1 VGIGTNSPD
10 AKLDIRGTQRIQTDT
25 VPASLILGTNDTTD
39 HTGTDTA
46 LAIDFRNLSTTN
58 GVAGGL
64 IGLDKDGLELSK
76 ILLVTDNHDANTSSI
91 RMFTSTNAAQR
102 TQMVN
107 INNDGVTVGGGS
119 SAQRA
124 LHVQGTTGMCLSD
137 GDRDRAAFIPLAA
150 DANSGG
156 FDINV
161 RSGGSS
167 TFAARVQSNGNVGIG
182 TNSAAARLHVEDAN
196 SNAPLVQFEFTGGGG
211 KIVSFVTNG
220 TENGDITEAAG
231 GINYNSNS
239 DYRLKE
245 NEVPLSDGLE
255 RLNKLKPYIFNFKSN
270 KDTKVDG
277 FFAHEVQEIVPN
289 VISGEKDAINDDGS
303 IKAQKIDLAKL
314 VPLLVAAV
322 QELSQKN
329 EALEKRIEELE
340 K

>member
-1 VGIGTNSPD
+1 
-10 AKLDIRGTQRIQTDT
+10 
-25 VPASLILGTNDTTD
+25 
-39 HTGTDTA
+39 
-46 LAIDFRNLSTTN
+46 
-58 GVAGGL
+58 
-64 IGLDKDGLELSK
+64 
-76 ILLVTDNHDANTSSI
+76 
-91 RMFTSTNAAQR
+91 
-102 TQMVN
+102 MVN